1 MGALLDR
8 ALDALNQALALT
20 PDEKVAAKV
29 DHYEAI
35 IVDISTHTD
44 ELQASNADLV
54 QLVSS
59 LEAQKVDLESA
70 LADAQEIAN
79 DLATQ
84 YNKLPEVP
92 ADQLTVVSDL
102 GKAKINHGVEFKGKI
117 YTPADLANEP
127 DVVEQLLSMNSS
139 SVTLLED

>member
-1 MGALLDR
+1 MSKKKEETPAVEQQPIVHASDPLDQSNQEDKANVESLLQDKIKD
-8 ALDALNQALALT
+8 L
-20 PDEKVAAKV
+20 E
-29 DHYEAI
+29 
-35 IVDISTHTD
+35 STI
-44 ELQASNADLV
+44 
-54 QLVSS
+54 
-59 LEAQKVDLESA
+59 VDLESA

-117 YTPADLANEP
+117 YTPADLANDP

-139 SVTLLED
+139 AVTLLED